1 MDELERMAQQ
11 AETEEKA
18 RDAEAAES
26 EANEA
31 KPEPEKLVPMEAAE
45 NRAQSILKIAEGACQ
60 MFIDGRLVLEQEE
73 EELGINSLAPAIQK
87 YELAGT
93 GTGRIPYQEEVTAGF
108 YIGGLIRR
116 IIKAV
121 KALRQHDRE
130 EENKREEAHRN
141 GAQRE
146 HQTSQQSQPVSSE
159 VGIWQNTDVAP
170 AIRN

>member
-1 MDELERMAQQ
+1 MDELERMAKQ
-11 AETEEKA
+11 AESDEKV

-26 EANEA
+26 EATEA
-31 KPEPEKLVPMEAAE
+31 SPEPETLVPMEAAE

-60 MFIDGRLVLEQEE
+60 MFIDERLVLEQEE
-73 EELGINSLAPAIQK
+73 EERGISSLAPAIQK

-130 EENKREEAHRN
+130 EAKKREEAYRS
-141 GAQRE
+141 GKERE
-146 HQTSQQSQPVSSE
+146 HQTPQQSQPLPGE
-159 VGIWQNTDVAP
+159 EWLRQNSDVAP
-170 AIRN
+170 PIRN